1 MVPTLPASRGSLP
14 PEGALRLRSG
24 KASPATPAAGGCLP
38 LCALPLPVR
47 REPVEGCLPGG
58 AAAPAVRQSRSR
70 NPGWGR
76 GTRTLATEW
85 RGRYPGRIRGFTLIE
100 LLVALAAMAVM
111 AGLSWRGLD
120 GMVRAQ
126 SQIEQRAD
134 AVLTLQAGL
143 TQWSADLDALMP
155 LPRTKTL
162 DWDGRGL
169 RLVRRSTVLPGD
181 GLVVVAWARRNVDGT
196 DQWLRWQ
203 SPPQFSRN
211 ELQIAWGR
219 AAQWAQN
226 PGAAEKKDE
235 VRITPLAQWQIYYFR
250 GNAWTNPLSSDN
262 TSAPAGLGP
271 GNTANAPEGRVQ
283 RAPPPENA
291 DLALPDGVRLV
302 LTLPPGQAINGLI
315 THDWVRPA
323 LARTPS

>member
-1 MVPTLPASRGSLP
+1 MAPTLVASRTALP
-14 PEGALRLRSG
+14 PE
-24 KASPATPAAGGCLP
+24 
-38 LCALPLPVR
+38 
-47 REPVEGCLPGG
+47 G

-70 NPGWGR
+70 GPCWSGSVAP
-76 GTRTLATEW
+76 TPATKC
-85 RGRYPGRIRGFTLIE
+85 RARFPGRVRGFTLVE

-126 SQIEQRAD
+126 AQIQQRAD

-143 TQWSADLDALMP
+143 TQWSADLDALMQ

-169 RLVRRSTVLPGD
+169 RLVRRSAVQPGD
-181 GLVVVAWARRNVDGT
+181 GLVVVAWSRRNVEGT

-203 SPPQFSRN
+203 SPPQFSRS
-211 ELQIAWGR
+211 ELQIAWTR

-226 PGAAEKKDE
+226 PGDAEKRDE

-262 TSAPAGLGP
+262 TGAPAPQIPGSAPSSDNP
-271 GNTANAPEGRVQ
+271 NPPPRSI
-283 RAPPPENA
+283 RSPPPPENA
-291 DLALPDGVRLV
+291 DLAVPDGVRLV
-302 LTLPPGQAINGLI
+302 LTLPAGQAINGII

-323 LARTPS
+323 LARTAQ

>member
-1 MVPTLPASRGSLP
+1 MLS
-14 PEGALRLRSG
+14 
-24 KASPATPAAGGCLP
+24 KAVYSQTARRATQ
-38 LCALPLPVR
+38 V
-47 REPVEGCLPGG
+47 
-58 AAAPAVRQSRSR
+58 
-70 NPGWGR
+70 
-76 GTRTLATEW
+76 
-85 RGRYPGRIRGFTLIE
+85 RGFTLIE

-126 SQIEQRAD
+126 SQIQQRAD

-143 TQWSADLDALMP
+143 TQWSSDLDGLMQ

-169 RLVRRSTVLPGD
+169 RLVRRSTVQPGD
-181 GLVVVAWARRNVDGT
+181 GLLVVAWARRNVDGT

-203 SPPQFSRN
+203 SPPQFSKS
-211 ELQIAWGR
+211 ELQIAWAQ

-226 PGAAEKKDE
+226 PGDAEKKYE

-262 TSAPAGLGP
+262 TKPPVLPASSDNTNTNVPGGLVRRGP
-271 GNTANAPEGRVQ
+271 PL
-283 RAPPPENA
+283 ENA

-302 LTLPPGQAINGLI
+302 LTLPAGQAINGLI

-323 LARTPS
+323 LARVPS

>member
-1 MVPTLPASRGSLP
+1 MG
-14 PEGALRLRSG
+14 
-24 KASPATPAAGGCLP
+24 
-38 LCALPLPVR
+38 
-47 REPVEGCLPGG
+47 
-58 AAAPAVRQSRSR
+58 
-70 NPGWGR
+70 
-76 GTRTLATEW
+76 TEW

-126 SQIEQRAD
+126 AQIQQRAD

-143 TQWSADLDALMP
+143 TQWSADLDALMQ

-169 RLVRRSTVLPGD
+169 RLVRRSTVQPGD
-181 GLVVVAWARRNVDGT
+181 GLVVVAWSRRTVEGA

-203 SPPQFSRN
+203 SPPQFSRG
-211 ELQIAWGR
+211 ELQIAWNR

-226 PGAAEKKDE
+226 PGAAEIKDE

-262 TSAPAGLGP
+262 ASAPARQVPAGP
-271 GNTANAPEGRVQ
+271 PSSESTGT
-283 RAPPPENA
+283 PPRGIRSGPLSENP

-302 LTLPPGQAINGLI
+302 LTLPAGQALNGII

-323 LARTPS
+323 LARSPS